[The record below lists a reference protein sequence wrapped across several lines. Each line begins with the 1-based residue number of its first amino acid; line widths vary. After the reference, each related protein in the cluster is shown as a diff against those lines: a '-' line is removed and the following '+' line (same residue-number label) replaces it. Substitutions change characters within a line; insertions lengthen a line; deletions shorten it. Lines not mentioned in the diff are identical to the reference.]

1 MGLLELFLLV
11 LIAGLMFY
19 TLRDALF
26 HRAFKSAYEKQYAIT
41 LMLLLPGLGSVIY
54 LLQKA
59 LKW

>member
-1 MGLLELFLLV
+1 MGFTELFLLI

-26 HRAFKSAYEKQYAIT
+26 NRTFKSAYEKQYSIT
-41 LMLLLPGLGSVIY
+41 LMLLLPGLGSLIY
-54 LLQKA
+54 LLQKV